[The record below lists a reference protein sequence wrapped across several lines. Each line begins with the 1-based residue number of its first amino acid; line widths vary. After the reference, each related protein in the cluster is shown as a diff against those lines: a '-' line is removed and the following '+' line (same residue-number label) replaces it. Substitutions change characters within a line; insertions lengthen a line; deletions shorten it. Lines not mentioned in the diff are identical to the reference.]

1 MSSFPLIMAWRETR
15 AAWRHFV
22 YFVLCIAVGV
32 AAVVGIGLF
41 GANVEHAVTREAR
54 GLLGGDLEIRS
65 SRALSESGRS
75 VLQPAVEG
83 GARLSHASE
92 LVAMAATVGKSSAAM
107 TTQIVELKA
116 VDSSYPLYGTLKIE
130 PDQPL
135 DNLLGAVDS
144 ACVRYEGSV
153 PIPPDPSPLTAHG
166 RCYGAVVQESLTI
179 RMNVTLGQQLKIGQ
193 ATFVITGIIRKE
205 PDRMANM
212 FSLGPRV
219 MVSQAG
225 LAAADLVKPG
235 SRVRERYLLKLPMG
249 TAMEPLL
256 YELRGRLSKES
267 ARVSSF
273 RDAQPQLKQFL
284 DQLSRYLGLIGL
296 TALFVGGI
304 GVATS
309 VQAFLREKLQ
319 SIAVL
324 KTLGAESVMI
334 VRIYLGQA
342 LCLGLLGSG
351 LGIAMG
357 VGLQA
362 VLPAA
367 LGGLLDANL
376 LEQVEF
382 SATLSLASLVPLVK
396 GLALGILSTLLFTLW
411 PLLTIRQIRPARIFR
426 RDTATLEQ
434 PTETMPRS
442 RWARVVGTIKTHDR
456 TTVFSIMMMTA
467 GLAALSIWQA
477 GSWKSG
483 ALFIGALA
491 AAVLLLLLAAW
502 LLVKTIGLLPLPQA
516 VSVRHAVKNLGRP
529 GSYAT
534 GIMMAI
540 GVGVMVIVTVGLLE
554 RSLIQQIGENRP
566 TDAPTFFFIDL
577 QPDQTQP
584 FSRLI
589 ESRSGGGK
597 PELTPLVRSRLH
609 AVKGQAIAVDEESE
623 KDGNRDSDSKEE
635 KRKSWYLTREYVL
648 TFLDRLPKD
657 NTIVKGE
664 WWKAGQTFTKP
675 LVSVEEDAA
684 KYLGLDIGSTIELDI
699 QGATLEAEVRSIR
712 KVEWGNF
719 STNFYMI
726 LSPGSLD
733 GAPFTYVATVRVPAQ
748 DEVALQQSV
757 VAAFPNVTAL
767 NIGDMLDGFARVLDR
782 VSLAIR
788 AVASFCLVAGS
799 LVMAAALAATR
810 YRRLYES
817 VVLKAL
823 GATRGVIARSF
834 AAEYALLGGV
844 AGAIGVILA
853 SALSWAVL
861 HYLFDL
867 PWSLQPQLLAVSLV
881 LTVLLTVAVGF
892 LSTFRILGQKPL
904 AILRHE

>member
-1 MSSFPLIMAWRETR
+1 MRGFPLIMAWRETR

-32 AAVVGIGLF
+32 GAVVGIGLF
-41 GANVEHAVTREAR
+41 AANVEQAVAREAR
-54 GLLGGDLEIRS
+54 ALLGGDLEIRS
-65 SRALSESGRS
+65 SHALSEAGRS
-75 VLQPAVEG
+75 VLQSAVDR
-83 GARLSHASE
+83 GAHLSHVSE
-92 LVAMAATVGKSSAAM
+92 LVAMAATVGQASAVV
-107 TTQIVELKA
+107 TTQIVEMKA
-116 VDSSYPLYGTLKIE
+116 VESGYPLYGRVVIE
-130 PDQPL
+130 PEQPL
-135 DNLLGAVDS
+135 SQGFASSLCGAMV
-144 ACVRYEGSV
+144 C
-153 PIPPDPSPLTAHG
+153 HG
-166 RCYGAVVQESLTI
+166 AMVQESLLI
-179 RMNVTLGQQLKIGQ
+179 RMRLQLGDYLKIGQ

-219 MVSQAG
+219 MVSQEG
-225 LAAADLVKPG
+225 LAAAELVKPG
-235 SRVRERYLLKLPMG
+235 SRVRERYLLKLPTDM
-249 TAMEPLL
+249 TLEPLL

-267 ARVSSF
+267 VRVSSF

-284 DQLSRYLGLIGL
+284 DQLGRYLGLVGL

-324 KTLGAESVMI
+324 KTLGAESAMI
-334 VRIYLGQA
+334 VRIYLSQA

-351 LGIAMG
+351 FG
-357 VGLQA
+357 VAIGVALQV

-376 LEQVEF
+376 LEQVGF
-382 SATLSLASLVPLVK
+382 STRLSLTSLAPIVK
-396 GLALGILSTLLFTLW
+396 GLALGVLSTMLFTLW
-411 PLLTIRQIRPARIFR
+411 PLLTIRQIRPALIFR
-426 RDTATLEQ
+426 REMAQLEQ
-434 PTETMPRS
+434 TAETISRS
-442 RWARVVGTIKTHDR
+442 RWSRLIEAIAQQDR
-456 TTVFSIMMMTA
+456 TTVLSIMTMAA
-467 GLAALSIWQA
+467 GLAVLSIWQA

-483 ALFIGALA
+483 LLFMGALT
-491 AAVLLLLLAAW
+491 AAVLLLLLAAS
-502 LLVKTIGLLPLPQA
+502 LLVKTIGLAPLPQA
-516 VSVRHAVKNLGRP
+516 VAVRHAVKNIGRP
-529 GSYAT
+529 GSHAA

-540 GVGVMVIVTVGLLE
+540 GIGVMVIVTVGLLE
-554 RSLIQQIGENRP
+554 RSLIRQIGENRP

-584 FSRLI
+584 FSQLI
-589 ESRSGGGK
+589 ESRSGGAK

-609 AVKGQAIAVDEESE
+609 AVNGQTVSVQEESE
-623 KDGNRDSDSKEE
+623 KDGDRQDDKKEE

-657 NTIVKGE
+657 NRLVKGA
-664 WWKAGQTFTKP
+664 WWKSGQTFTKP

-684 KYLGLDIGSTIELDI
+684 KYLDLDIGSTIELDI
-699 QGATLEAEVRSIR
+699 QGTTLTAEVSSIR
-712 KVEWGNF
+712 KVDWGNF

-733 GAPFTYVATVRVPAQ
+733 GAPFTYVATVRVSQ
-748 DEVALQQSV
+748 QEEVQVQQAV

-782 VSLAIR
+782 LSLAIR
-788 AVASFCLVAGS
+788 AVASFCLVTGS

-834 AAEYALLGGV
+834 AAEYALLGFV
-844 AGAIGVILA
+844 AGVIGVLSA

-861 HYLFDL
+861 RSLFDL
-867 PWSLQPQLLAVSLV
+867 PWSLQPQLLAVSLF
-881 LTVLLTVAVGF
+881 LTVLLCVAVGF

>member
-1 MSSFPLIMAWRETR
+1 MRAFPLIMAWRETR

-32 AAVVGIGLF
+32 GAVVGIGLF
-41 GANVEHAVTREAR
+41 AANVEHAVTREAR

-75 VLQPAVEG
+75 ALQSAVER

-92 LVAMAATVGKSSAAM
+92 LVAMAATVGESSTAV
-107 TTQIVELKA
+107 TTQVIELKA
-116 VDSSYPLYGTLKIE
+116 VESTYPLYGMVKVE
-130 PDQPL
+130 PDQRL
-135 DNLLGAVDS
+135 DSLLGPVDS
-144 ACVRYEGSV
+144 ACGRSMQSV
-153 PIPPDPSPLTAHG
+153 SRPPHLSPATTLG
-166 RCYGAVVQESLTI
+166 RCYGAVVHESLTI
-179 RMNVTLGQQLKIGQ
+179 RMNVALGHQLKIGR
-193 ATFVITGIIRKE
+193 ATFVITGIMRKE

-219 MVSQAG
+219 MVSQEG
-225 LAAADLVKPG
+225 LAAADLVRPG
-235 SRVRERYLLKLPMG
+235 SRVRERYLLKLSAGM
-249 TAMEPLL
+249 ALEPLL

-267 ARVSSF
+267 VRVSSF

-284 DQLSRYLGLIGL
+284 DQLGRYLGLVGL

-324 KTLGAESVMI
+324 KTLGAESSMI
-334 VRIYLGQA
+334 VRIYLSQA
-342 LCLGLLGSG
+342 FCLGLLGSG
-351 LGIAMG
+351 LGVVVGI
-357 VGLQA
+357 GLQA

-376 LEQVEF
+376 LEQIEF
-382 SATLSLASLVPLVK
+382 SPMLSWVSLLPVVK
-396 GLALGILSTLLFTLW
+396 GLALGVLSTVLFTLW

-426 RDTATLEQ
+426 HEMAQLEQ
-434 PTETMPRS
+434 TIETMSRS
-442 RWARVVGTIKTHDR
+442 RWSQLIGTIKRHDR
-456 TTVFSIMMMTA
+456 TTVFSAVTMAA
-467 GLAALSIWQA
+467 GLAVLSIWQA

-483 ALFIGALA
+483 MLFMGALT
-491 AAVLLLLLAAW
+491 AAVLLLLLASS
-502 LLVKTIGLLPLPQA
+502 LVVKAIGLVPLPPA
-516 VSVRHAVKNLGRP
+516 VAVRHAVKNLKRP
-529 GSYAT
+529 GSQAT

-540 GVGVMVIVTVGLLE
+540 GIGVMVIVTVGLLE
-554 RSLIQQIGENRP
+554 RSLIRQIGDNRP

-584 FSRLI
+584 FIQLI
-589 ESRSGGGK
+589 ESRSRGVK
-597 PELTPLVRSRLH
+597 PELVPLVRSRLH
-609 AVKGQAIAVDEESE
+609 AVNGQSVTVEEESE
-623 KDGNRDSDSKEE
+623 KDGDRQSDSKEE

-657 NTIVKGE
+657 NTIVKGV
-664 WWKAGQTFTKP
+664 WWKPGHTSTKP

-699 QGATLEAEVRSIR
+699 QGATLAAEVSSIR

-733 GAPFTYVATVRVPAQ
+733 GAPFTYVATVRVPTQ
-748 DEVALQQSV
+748 EEVPLQQAV

-782 VSLAIR
+782 LSLAIR
-788 AVASFCLVAGS
+788 AVASFCLVTGS

-823 GATRGVIARSF
+823 GATRGLIARSF
-834 AAEYALLGGV
+834 ATEYALLGVV
-844 AGAIGVILA
+844 AGTIGVLLA
-853 SALSWAVL
+853 SALSWAAL
-861 HYLFDL
+861 RYLFDL
-867 PWSLQPQLLAVSLV
+867 PWSLQPQLLAVSLF
-881 LTVLLTVAVGF
+881 LTVLLSVAVGF